1 MLLIPKLGKKARNK
15 PKRLAARRKFKA
27 HGDNPF
33 KCYRRRYTDYQVMCQ
48 AEVCRQKRLA
58 NATPAE
64 EAMDE
69 ILTRLGVKFERE
81 KIILNGD
88 RWVLIDF
95 FLPSINLALE
105 LDGEGH
111 RLQKQYD
118 HERSMWL
125 ARKGIKV
132 ARFWNKAVMDGSAEM
147 RVKEMLG
154 FNDTLAQS
162 ESEER

>member
-1 MLLIPKLGKKARNK
+1 LIWSNLKGGKKPKKK

-27 HGDNPF
+27 HSDNPF

-64 EAMDE
+64 EAMAE
-69 ILTRLGVKFERE
+69 ILTRLGIRCERE

-88 RWVLIDF
+88 RWVLLDF
-95 FLPSINLALE
+95 FIPSVNLALE

-111 RLQKQYD
+111 RLQKHYD
-118 HERSMWL
+118 HERSIWL

-132 ARFWNKAVMDGSAEM
+132 VRFWNKGVLNGTAEQ
-147 RVKEMLG
+147 RIREMLG
-154 FNDTLAQS
+154 F
-162 ESEER
+162 